1 MQGSRRQLDE
11 RLAKALSHPL
21 RQRILQR
28 LNEGGIRSPNEL
40 SRELGDPLGNVS
52 YHVRILR
59 ELDCVELVR
68 TEQRRG
74 ALEHYYRATAEP
86 WLDDEQWAR
95 LPAAFRRKTLGR
107 TLSEI
112 LEGASAASRETGFDH
127 PEVKVDRIEL
137 ELDDEAWA
145 RSSSCS
151 TRRTRRHCGSSPR
164 VPAGWRSAVRTG
176 RSPSAPSSASCTS
189 AAATPRPSRPCS
201 QPKVPRSSRPP
212 LASHDKDGLAV
223 LVLVEPLVEHG
234 ARALAED
241 GGDLEP
247 RLLGER
253 ADVLDRVVT
262 VALAAE

>member
-1 MQGSRRQLDE
+1 MQSTGRQLDE

-28 LNEGGIRSPNEL
+28 LNEGGVRSPNEL

-127 PEVKVDRIEL
+127 PEVKVDRLEL
-137 ELDDEAWA
+137 ELDDTAWSEVVKLLNATHEAALRIQSESA
-145 RSSSCS
+145 RRQEELG
-151 TRRTRRHCGSSPR
+151 TN
-164 VPAGWRSAVRTG
+164 
-176 RSPSAPSSASCTS
+176 
-189 AAATPRPSRPCS
+189 
-201 QPKVPRSSRPP
+201 
-212 LASHDKDGLAV
+212 
-223 LVLVEPLVEHG
+223 
-234 ARALAED
+234 
-241 GGDLEP
+241 GGDPIRTELG
-247 RLLGER
+247 LLHFRRG
-253 ADVLDRVVT
+253 D
-262 VALAAE
+262 AAGN

>member
-1 MQGSRRQLDE
+1 MLGQSRQLDE

-40 SRELGDPLGNVS
+40 SQELGDPLGNVS

-86 WLDDEQWAR
+86 WLDDRQWAR

-107 TLSEI
+107 TLSAI

-127 PEVKVDRIEL
+127 PEVTVDRVEL
-137 ELDDEAWA
+137 ELDDQ
-145 RSSSCS
+145 
-151 TRRTRRHCGSSPR
+151 
-164 VPAGWRSAVRTG
+164 GWSEVV
-176 RSPSAPSSASCTS
+176 
-189 AAATPRPSRPCS
+189 
-201 QPKVPRSSRPP
+201 K
-212 LASHDKDGLAV
+212 
-223 LVLVEPLVEHG
+223 
-234 ARALAED
+234 
-241 GGDLEP
+241 
-247 RLLGER
+247 LLGETR
-253 ADVLDRVVT
+253 DAALRIQSESRGRQEGLGADGTDPIRTELGLLHFRRGG
-262 VALAAE
+262 AASGHVRSA

>member
-1 MQGSRRQLDE
+1 MQSTGRQLDE

-28 LNEGGIRSPNEL
+28 LNEGGVRSPNEL

-127 PEVKVDRIEL
+127 PEVKVDRLEL
-137 ELDDEAWA
+137 EKLLNETHEAALRIQSESA
-145 RSSSCS
+145 RRQEELG
-151 TRRTRRHCGSSPR
+151 TNGGDPIRTELGLLHFRRGD
-164 VPAGWRSAVRTG
+164 
-176 RSPSAPSSASCTS
+176 S
-189 AAATPRPSRPCS
+189 AA
-201 QPKVPRSSRPP
+201 
-212 LASHDKDGLAV
+212 D
-223 LVLVEPLVEHG
+223 
-234 ARALAED
+234 
-241 GGDLEP
+241 
-247 RLLGER
+247 
-253 ADVLDRVVT
+253 
-262 VALAAE
+262 

>member
-1 MQGSRRQLDE
+1 MQGTSRQLDE

-28 LNEGGIRSPNEL
+28 LNEGGVRSPNEL

-86 WLDDEQWAR
+86 WLDDRQWAR

-112 LEGASAASRETGFDH
+112 LEGASAASRESGFDH
-127 PEVKVDRIEL
+127 PEVTVDRLEL
-137 ELDDEAWA
+137 ELDEQGWSEVVQLLADAHDAALRIQADCRERQEENGADGKDPI
-145 RSSSCS
+145 R
-151 TRRTRRHCGSSPR
+151 TELGLLHFRR
-164 VPAGWRSAVRTG
+164 A
-176 RSPSAPSSASCTS
+176 S
-189 AAATPRPSRPCS
+189 AAAGSA
-201 QPKVPRSSRPP
+201 SS
-212 LASHDKDGLAV
+212 
-223 LVLVEPLVEHG
+223 
-234 ARALAED
+234 
-241 GGDLEP
+241 
-247 RLLGER
+247 
-253 ADVLDRVVT
+253 
-262 VALAAE
+262 

>member
-28 LNEGGIRSPNEL
+28 LNEGGVRSPNEL

-137 ELDDEAWA
+137 ELDEQAWKDIVALLNDTHEAALRIQSEAAA
-145 RSSSCS
+145 RRGKSGADGDGSIR
-151 TRRTRRHCGSSPR
+151 TELGMLHFRRGDRGGGVVGPASGYGPQIILTSPR
-164 VPAGWRSAVRTG
+164 VA
-176 RSPSAPSSASCTS
+176 
-189 AAATPRPSRPCS
+189 
-201 QPKVPRSSRPP
+201 
-212 LASHDKDGLAV
+212 
-223 LVLVEPLVEHG
+223 
-234 ARALAED
+234 
-241 GGDLEP
+241 
-247 RLLGER
+247 
-253 ADVLDRVVT
+253 
-262 VALAAE
+262 

>member
-28 LNEGGIRSPNEL
+28 LNEGGVRSPNEL

-86 WLDDEQWAR
+86 WLNDEQWAR

-107 TLSEI
+107 TLTEI
-112 LEGASAASRETGFDH
+112 LEGASAASREAGFDH
-127 PEVKVDRIEL
+127 PETTVDRVEL
-137 ELDDEAWA
+137 ELDDTGWGEIAKLLEETREAA
-145 RSSSCS
+145 LRIQSES
-151 TRRTRRHCGSSPR
+151 RRRREEHGPDGTEPVRTELGLLHFRRGEAAAGNGSS
-164 VPAGWRSAVRTG
+164 
-176 RSPSAPSSASCTS
+176 
-189 AAATPRPSRPCS
+189 
-201 QPKVPRSSRPP
+201 
-212 LASHDKDGLAV
+212 
-223 LVLVEPLVEHG
+223 
-234 ARALAED
+234 
-241 GGDLEP
+241 
-247 RLLGER
+247 
-253 ADVLDRVVT
+253 
-262 VALAAE
+262 

>member
-107 TLSEI
+107 TLSDI

-127 PEVKVDRIEL
+127 PEVKVDRVEL
-137 ELDDEAWA
+137 QLDDQAWSDVVKLLNETQEAALRIQSESA
-145 RSSSCS
+145 R
-151 TRRTRRHCGSSPR
+151 R
-164 VPAGWRSAVRTG
+164 
-176 RSPSAPSSASCTS
+176 
-189 AAATPRPSRPCS
+189 
-201 QPKVPRSSRPP
+201 QEE
-212 LASHDKDGLAV
+212 L
-223 LVLVEPLVEHG
+223 G
-234 ARALAED
+234 AD
-241 GGDLEP
+241 GGEP
-247 RLLGER
+247 IRTELGILHFR
-253 ADVLDRVVT
+253 RGDAADN
-262 VALAAE
+262 

>member
-28 LNEGGIRSPNEL
+28 LNEGGVRSPNEL

-137 ELDDEAWA
+137 ELDEQAWKDVVALLNDTHEAA
-145 RSSSCS
+145 LRIQSE
-151 TRRTRRHCGSSPR
+151 
-164 VPAGWRSAVRTG
+164 
-176 RSPSAPSSASCTS
+176 
-189 AAATPRPSRPCS
+189 AAARRGENG
-201 QPKVPRSSRPP
+201 
-212 LASHDKDGLAV
+212 ADG
-223 LVLVEPLVEHG
+223 
-234 ARALAED
+234 D
-241 GGDLEP
+241 GNGSIRTE
-247 RLLGER
+247 LGMLHFR
-253 ADVLDRVVT
+253 RGPA
-262 VALAAE
+262 AAE

>member
-1 MQGSRRQLDE
+1 MQGSGRQLDE

-28 LNEGGIRSPNEL
+28 LSEHGVRSPNEL

-86 WLDDEQWAR
+86 WLDNEQWAR

-107 TLSEI
+107 TLSDI

-127 PEVKVDRIEL
+127 PEVMVDRVEL
-137 ELDDEAWA
+137 QLDDEAWSDVVKLLNETHDA
-145 RSSSCS
+145 ALQIQKES
-151 TRRTRRHCGSSPR
+151 RRRQGERGANGTETIRTELGLLHFRRGD
-164 VPAGWRSAVRTG
+164 
-176 RSPSAPSSASCTS
+176 
-189 AAATPRPSRPCS
+189 AAT
-201 QPKVPRSSRPP
+201 
-212 LASHDKDGLAV
+212 G
-223 LVLVEPLVEHG
+223 
-234 ARALAED
+234 
-241 GGDLEP
+241 
-247 RLLGER
+247 
-253 ADVLDRVVT
+253 
-262 VALAAE
+262 

>member
-1 MQGSRRQLDE
+1 MQGSGRQLDE

-28 LNEGGIRSPNEL
+28 LSEHGVRSPNEL

-86 WLDDEQWAR
+86 WLDNEQWAR

-107 TLSEI
+107 TLSDI

-127 PEVKVDRIEL
+127 PEVMVDRVEL
-137 ELDDEAWA
+137 QLDDEAWSDVVKLLNETHDA
-145 RSSSCS
+145 ALRIQKES
-151 TRRTRRHCGSSPR
+151 RRRQDERGANGTETIRTELGLLHFRRGD
-164 VPAGWRSAVRTG
+164 
-176 RSPSAPSSASCTS
+176 
-189 AAATPRPSRPCS
+189 AAT
-201 QPKVPRSSRPP
+201 
-212 LASHDKDGLAV
+212 G
-223 LVLVEPLVEHG
+223 
-234 ARALAED
+234 
-241 GGDLEP
+241 
-247 RLLGER
+247 
-253 ADVLDRVVT
+253 
-262 VALAAE
+262 

>member
-1 MQGSRRQLDE
+1 MQGTGRQLDE

-28 LNEGGIRSPNEL
+28 LNEGGVRSPNEL

-127 PEVKVDRIEL
+127 PEVKVDRLEL
-137 ELDDEAWA
+137 ELDDEAWSEIVKLLNDTHEA
-145 RSSSCS
+145 ALRIQ
-151 TRRTRRHCGSSPR
+151 
-164 VPAGWRSAVRTG
+164 
-176 RSPSAPSSASCTS
+176 SASARRQEELGTNGGGPIRTELGILHFRRGD
-189 AAATPRPSRPCS
+189 AAD
-201 QPKVPRSSRPP
+201 K
-212 LASHDKDGLAV
+212 LAS
-223 LVLVEPLVEHG
+223 
-234 ARALAED
+234 
-241 GGDLEP
+241 
-247 RLLGER
+247 
-253 ADVLDRVVT
+253 
-262 VALAAE
+262 

>member
-1 MQGSRRQLDE
+1 MQGSSRQLDE

-28 LNEGGIRSPNEL
+28 LNEGGVRSPNEL

-127 PEVKVDRIEL
+127 PEVKVDRIDL
-137 ELDDEAWA
+137 ELDEQAWKDIVSLLNETHEAA
-145 RSSSCS
+145 LRIQSE
-151 TRRTRRHCGSSPR
+151 
-164 VPAGWRSAVRTG
+164 
-176 RSPSAPSSASCTS
+176 
-189 AAATPRPSRPCS
+189 AAARRDESG
-201 QPKVPRSSRPP
+201 
-212 LASHDKDGLAV
+212 ADGDGSIRTELGI
-223 LVLVEPLVEHG
+223 LHFRRGG
-234 ARALAED
+234 A
-241 GGDLEP
+241 
-247 RLLGER
+247 
-253 ADVLDRVVT
+253 
-262 VALAAE
+262 AAA

>member
-1 MQGSRRQLDE
+1 MQGSGRQLDE

-127 PEVKVDRIEL
+127 PRSRST
-137 ELDDEAWA
+137 ASSSSSTTRRGA

-151 TRRTRRHCGSSPR
+151 MRRTRRRCGSSPR
-164 VPAGWRSAVRTG
+164 ALAGRRSAVRTG
-176 RSPSAPSSASCTS
+176 RYPFVPSSASCTS
-189 AAATPRPSRPCS
+189 AAATPRRSRSCV

-212 LASHDKDGLAV
+212 LASYDKDSLAV
-223 LVLVEPLVEHG
+223 HVLVEHVVEHG
-234 ARALAED
+234 ARALTED
-241 GGDLEP
+241 RGDLEP
-247 RLLGER
+247 GLLGER
-253 ADVLDRVVT
+253 AEVVDGVVT
-262 VALAAE
+262 VALAAQ